1 MDLHHHP
8 LHPIMKMNPLL
19 NQNVDGVF
27 WVASRIHG
35 ISNQLKRALNKAGCN
50 TVFKSGRKLQNV
62 LFAPNKTRQDPMRKK
77 GVYKHSCPCDP
88 KATYIGETAR
98 SFEVRSKEH
107 EAAAKKGNWS
117 HSGLVQHKE
126 SCKQPVKWDEPE
138 ILATYSNKNKNKLKF
153 DLKVRESLEIMR
165 HRSGPSDGGLNE
177 DNGAYVKSQAWRPV
191 MNRMT

>member
-1 MDLHHHP
+1 MEYTNIHAPAIPKPHTLVKP
-8 LHPIMKMNPLL
+8 L
-19 NQNVDGVF
+19 
-27 WVASRIHG
+27 VA
-35 ISNQLKRALNKAGCN
+35 L
-50 TVFKSGRKLQNV
+50 KSGAKNMKLQ
-62 LFAPNKTRQDPMRKK
+62 Q
-77 GVYKHSCPCDP
+77 
-88 KATYIGETAR
+88 
-98 SFEVRSKEH
+98 
-107 EAAAKKGNWS
+107 KKGNWS